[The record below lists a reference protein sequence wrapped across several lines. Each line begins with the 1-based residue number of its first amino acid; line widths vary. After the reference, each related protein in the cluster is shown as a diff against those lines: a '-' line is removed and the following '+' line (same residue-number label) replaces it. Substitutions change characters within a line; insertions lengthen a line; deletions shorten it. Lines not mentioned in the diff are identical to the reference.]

1 MSKAGWRRIGAFLFV
16 TLLFA
21 STSAFAQV
29 SVKLLPSS
37 GADFDYFGESVA
49 IDGNYAIVGSWL
61 DDNSNGK
68 DAGTARIYHRVGA
81 AWEEQAV
88 LLAADGEA
96 GDQFG
101 ISVSISGDFAFVGA
115 HRDDNEN
122 GPFAGAVYIFQRNGT
137 SWEQQARLIA
147 GEGAFED
154 QFGAAV
160 AAKGNRLVVG
170 ATGVNQNRGAA
181 YIYHQTGGD
190 WLFINRVE
198 ASDGLQGDA
207 FGHAVDIDGDY
218 AVIGAHTADEAG
230 FADAGAAYAFVFNG
244 SQWVEQQRFAS
255 VNPIAE
261 GAMGQSVAVSGAHAI
276 IGASRETVEDQD
288 KAGVAHVYVR
298 DGSTWAL
305 QTSLEAFDHA
315 EGDEF
320 GYAVTMQGTYAVIG
334 ARWHR
339 NNQGQKSGAA
349 YLFKRSGTTWISEAR
364 LLSGDGDVGD
374 QFGNAVGFSNEQVIV
389 GARWDDNEIG
399 RDAGAAYIFPVGGA
413 GVPSLLSSVSA
424 LDFGA
429 VSVGESSD
437 RTFSVANI
445 GTADL
450 SISQAM
456 IEGADARHFRLVQ
469 GATNTLLAPL
479 ANVDLTVAFSPQS
492 PGTKNATLRIVSNG
506 PRSPHLIQL
515 SGGGAE
521 GLQPGM
527 AEILASRGKVESFF
541 GSTVAV
547 QGDYAIVG
555 AEGQRQSEPGAAYIY
570 KRTGDIWEQQIRIDA
585 TDGEAG
591 DRFGSA
597 VAISS
602 THVIIGAWNDDEA
615 RGAAYVFIKSGTA
628 WIQQAKLIA
637 SDGEAGDH
645 FGRSVAIEGDLAVVG
660 AWQDDNDR
668 GAAAGATYVYRLNGG
683 SWQQRTKLIAVD
695 GQQGDRFGSAVTL
708 GGGRVLVGAAN
719 GGFFGEGAAYVF
731 SSSGSVWNQ
740 DAKLSAAVAG
750 LSDGFGTTLAIDGT
764 TAVIGA
770 PLHDNASFIDAGAA
784 YVFEEENG
792 QWVESAKLT
801 ASTGVSGFEF
811 GSSVDIVAGEIV
823 VGARG
828 ADNQQGALFIN
839 AETAGGWVER
849 TILTAADGAPGDAFG
864 SAMAFT
870 GIDIIVGA
878 PEQGNVNGDDAGAVY
893 LFNRNGEAWTQK
905 GRLLAVNSV
914 IQPLFGSSVAIS
926 GDYAV
931 VGAEGKTDDTGAAYV
946 YHQTEAGWQ
955 QIADLVASDGMAGD
969 RFGASAAIEGDY
981 VLIGAPGH
989 NSARG
994 AVYVF
999 QRGSEAWGEQAVL
1012 LASDGEAGDA
1022 FGASVALSGNLAAI
1036 GAPADDHA
1044 RGANAG
1050 SAYIFVRNG
1059 SAWSQQ
1065 ARAFAEDGMADDG
1078 LGSSVDLENTTLVT
1092 GSPNEGLL
1100 QSGSVY
1106 IFEQSGSTWPQ
1117 EARLEA
1123 SDAASGDRFGEAV
1136 SMSDN
1141 YVVVGTPMQGGSK
1154 GVAYVYRRTSGTW
1167 SMQEVSKIEAS
1178 DGAAGDLFGASV
1190 AISGDY
1196 ALIGGRGI
1204 DDGNGAAYLFQLD
1217 GTDWL
1222 QQARLNPNTGS
1233 TGGQFG
1239 FSAALEGE
1247 QAVIGAPMISNGNG
1261 AEAGAAYLVSVS
1273 GSVVVVDIEEEPTHQ
1288 VGFALEQNYPNP
1300 ARDDTTIPYTV
1311 FEAGNVRVEV
1321 YDLLGRQVATL
1332 VDAVHAAGKYKVVF
1346 NTFSF
1351 SSGMYFYRLISDK
1364 SVATKQMHVVK

>member
-1 MSKAGWRRIGAFLFV
+1 MSKAGWRRFGACFIVSFW
-16 TLLFA
+16 FA
-21 STSAFAQV
+21 CTCVFAQV

-37 GADFDYFGESVA
+37 GADFDYFGESVS

-61 DDNSNGK
+61 DDNRNGK

-81 AWEEQAV
+81 AWEEQAI

-101 ISVSISGDFAFVGA
+101 IAVSISGDFAFVGA

-122 GPFAGAVYIFQRNGT
+122 GPFAGAVYIFKRNGT
-137 SWEQQARLIA
+137 TWEQQARLIA
-147 GEGAFED
+147 GGGAFED
-154 QFGAAV
+154 QFGVAI
-160 AAKGNRLVVG
+160 AAKDNRLVVG
-170 ATGVNQNRGAA
+170 ATGVGQNKGAA
-181 YIYHQTGGD
+181 YVYHETGGD

-198 ASDGLQGDA
+198 ASDGQQGDA

-244 SQWVEQQRFAS
+244 SQWVEQQRLVSA
-255 VNPIAE
+255 NPVAE
-261 GAMGQSVAVSGAHAI
+261 GAMGHSVAVSGAYAV
-276 IGASRETVEDQD
+276 IGASGETVEDQD
-288 KAGVAHVYVR
+288 KAGIAYVYVR
-298 DGSTWAL
+298 EGSTWTL
-305 QTSLEAFDHA
+305 QTSLEAFDRA

-320 GYAVTMQGTYAVIG
+320 GYAVTLQGTYAVVG

-374 QFGNAVGFSNEQVIV
+374 QFGNAVDFSNEQVIV
-389 GARWDDNEIG
+389 GARWDDNTIG

-413 GVPSLLSSVSA
+413 GVPSLLSSVSE

-456 IEGADARHFRLVQ
+456 IEGAGARHFRLVQ

-492 PGTKNATLRIVSNG
+492 PGTKNASLRIVSNG
-506 PRSPHLIQL
+506 PGSPHLIQL

-527 AEILASRGKVESFF
+527 AEIVASRGKVESFF

-570 KRTGDIWEQQIRIDA
+570 KRTGDVWEQQIRIDA

-597 VAISS
+597 VAISN

-628 WIQQAKLIA
+628 WIQQAKLVA
-637 SDGEAGDH
+637 SDGEPGDH
-645 FGRSVAIEGDLAVVG
+645 FGRSVAIDGDLAVVG
-660 AWQDDNDR
+660 AWQDDNAR
-668 GAAAGATYVYRLNGG
+668 GSAAGATYVYTLNAGN
-683 SWQQRTKLIAVD
+683 WQQSTKLIALD

-708 GGGRVLVGAAN
+708 GGGRVMVGAAN
-719 GGFFGEGAAYVF
+719 GGFFGEGAAYIF
-731 SSSGSVWNQ
+731 SSTGSVWNQ
-740 DAKLSAAVAG
+740 DAKLFAAVAG
-750 LSDGFGTTLAIDGT
+750 LSDGFGTTLAIDGA
-764 TAVIGA
+764 TAVVGA
-770 PLHDNASFIDAGAA
+770 PLHDNDSFIDEGAA

-792 QWVESAKLT
+792 QWVERTKLT
-801 ASTGVSGFEF
+801 ASTGTSGFEY
-811 GSSVDIVAGEIV
+811 GSSVDIVGGEIV

-839 AETAGGWVER
+839 AKTVGGWIEQTV
-849 TILTAADGAPGDAFG
+849 LTAADGAPGDAFG

-878 PEQGNVNGDDAGAVY
+878 PEQANVNGGDAGAVY
-893 LFNRNGEAWTQK
+893 LFNRNGEAWTEK

-926 GDYAV
+926 GAYAV
-931 VGAEGKTDDTGAAYV
+931 IGAEGKAGDPGAAYV
-946 YHQTEAGWQ
+946 YQQTEAGWLQ
-955 QIADLVASDGMAGD
+955 LADLVASDGDAGD

-981 VLIGAPGH
+981 ILIGAPGH
-989 NSARG
+989 NNARG

-1012 LASDGEAGDA
+1012 TASDGEAGDA
-1022 FGASVALSGNLAAI
+1022 FGASVTLSGTLAAI

-1044 RGANAG
+1044 SGANAG
-1050 SAYIFVRNG
+1050 SAYVFVRNG
-1059 SAWSQQ
+1059 NAWSQQ
-1065 ARAFAEDGMADDG
+1065 TRVFALDGAAEDG
-1078 LGSSVDLENTTLVT
+1078 LGSSIDLENTTLVV

-1100 QSGSVY
+1100 QGGTVY
-1106 IFEQSGSTWPQ
+1106 VFEQSGSTWPQ
-1117 EARLEA
+1117 ETKLSA

-1136 SMSDN
+1136 SISDN
-1141 YVVVGTPMQGGSK
+1141 YVVVGTPMHGGSK
-1154 GVAYVYRRTSGTW
+1154 GAAYVFRRTSGVWNT
-1167 SMQEVSKIEAS
+1167 QEISKIEAS

-1190 AISGDY
+1190 SISGDY
-1196 ALIGGRGI
+1196 ALIGGMGI
-1204 DDGNGAAYLFQLD
+1204 DDENGAVYLFQQD
-1217 GTDWL
+1217 GTNWL
-1222 QQARLNPNTGS
+1222 QQARLNPNGAS
-1233 TGGQFG
+1233 GAGQFG
-1239 FSAALEGE
+1239 YATALEGE
-1247 QAVIGAPMISNGNG
+1247 QAVIGAPTVSNGNG
-1261 AEAGAAYLVSVS
+1261 EEAGAAYLVSVS
-1273 GSVVVVDIEEEPTHQ
+1273 GSVVVVGLEEALADQQ
-1288 VGFALEQNYPNP
+1288 VFTLAQNYPNP
-1300 ARDDTTIPYTV
+1300 ARENTTIPYTV
-1311 FEAGNVRVEV
+1311 SESGNVRVEV
-1321 YDLLGRQVATL
+1321 YDLLGRQVMIL
-1332 VDAVHAAGKYKVVF
+1332 VDEVQPAGQYEIIL
-1346 NTFSF
+1346 NTSSF
-1351 SSGMYFYRLISDK
+1351 SSGLYFYRLISGR
-1364 SVATKQMHVVK
+1364 SVATKQMHIVK

>member
-1 MSKAGWRRIGAFLFV
+1 MSKAGWRRIGACFIV
-16 TLLFA
+16 SLLFFC
-21 STSAFAQV
+21 TCVFAQV

-37 GADFDYFGESVA
+37 GADFDYFGESVS

-81 AWEEQAV
+81 VWEEQAV

-101 ISVSISGDFAFVGA
+101 IAVSISGDFAFVGA

-122 GPFAGAVYIFQRNGT
+122 GPFAGAVYVFKRNGT
-137 SWEQQARLIA
+137 AWEQQDRIIA
-147 GEGAFED
+147 GGGAFED
-154 QFGAAV
+154 QFGVAI
-160 AAKGNRLVVG
+160 AAKDNRLVVG
-170 ATGVNQNRGAA
+170 ATGVGQNRGAA
-181 YIYHQTGGD
+181 YVYHETGGD
-190 WLFINRVE
+190 WLFINRIE
-198 ASDGLQGDA
+198 ASDGQQGDA

-218 AVIGAHTADEAG
+218 AVIGANAADEVG
-230 FADAGAAYAFVFNG
+230 SADAGAAYAFVFNG
-244 SQWVEQQRFAS
+244 SQWVEQKRFAS
-255 VNPIAE
+255 ANPVAE
-261 GAMGQSVAVSGAHAI
+261 GAMGQSVAVSGAYAI
-276 IGASRETVEDQD
+276 IGASREMIEDQE
-288 KAGVAHVYVR
+288 KAGIAYVYAR
-298 DGSTWAL
+298 EGSNWTL
-305 QTSLEAFDHA
+305 QTSLEAFDRA
-315 EGDEF
+315 AGDEF
-320 GYAVTMQGTYAVIG
+320 GYAVTLQGTYAVVG

-364 LLSGDGDVGD
+364 LLSADGDVGD
-374 QFGNAVGFSNEQVIV
+374 QFGNAVDFSNEQVIV
-389 GARWDDNEIG
+389 GARWDDNTIG

-413 GVPSLLSSVSA
+413 GVPSLLSSVTE

-437 RTFSVANI
+437 RTFSIANI

-450 SISQAM
+450 SISQAV

-469 GATNTLLAPL
+469 GAANTLLAPL
-479 ANVDLTVAFSPQS
+479 ANVDLNVAFSPQS
-492 PGTKNATLRIVSNG
+492 PGTKNAILRIVSNG
-506 PRSPHLIQL
+506 PGSPHLIQL

-527 AEILASRGKVESFF
+527 AQILASRGRVESFF

-547 QGDYAIVG
+547 QGDYAVVG
-555 AEGQRQSEPGAAYIY
+555 AEGQRQTEPGAAYIY
-570 KRTGDIWEQQIRIDA
+570 KRTNGIWEQQIRIDA

-591 DRFGSA
+591 DGFGSA

-628 WIQQAKLIA
+628 WIQQAKLVA
-637 SDGEAGDH
+637 SDGESGDH

-660 AWQDDNDR
+660 SWQDDNER
-668 GAAAGATYVYRLNGG
+668 GAAAGAAYIYKLNTGN
-683 SWQQRTKLIAVD
+683 WQQHTKLIAVD

-731 SSSGSVWNQ
+731 SAAGSVWNQ

-750 LSDGFGTTLAIDGT
+750 LSDGFGTTLAIDGA

-770 PLHDNASFIDAGAA
+770 PLHDNASSIDEGAA
-784 YVFEEENG
+784 YIFEEENG
-792 QWVESAKLT
+792 QWIERATLT
-801 ASTGVSGFEF
+801 ASTGASGFEF
-811 GSSVDIVAGEIV
+811 GSSVDIVGGEVV

-828 ADNQQGALFIN
+828 ADNQQGALFIS
-839 AETAGGWVER
+839 AKTATGWTER

-878 PEQGNVNGDDAGAVY
+878 PEQANVNGDDAGAVY
-893 LFNRNGEAWTQK
+893 LFNRNGEVWTQR

-914 IQPLFGSSVAIS
+914 IQPLFGSSVDIS

-931 VGAEGKTDDTGAAYV
+931 IGARGKAGDTGAAYV
-946 YHQTEAGWQ
+946 YELTEAGWSQ
-955 QIADLVASDGMAGD
+955 LTDLVASDGEAGD
-969 RFGASAAIEGDY
+969 LFGTSVAIEGDY
-981 VLIGAPGH
+981 ILVGAPG
-989 NSARG
+989 NNNARG

-1012 LASDGEAGDA
+1012 VASDGEAGDA
-1022 FGASVALSGNLAAI
+1022 FGTAVTLSGNLAAV

-1050 SAYIFVRNG
+1050 SAYVFVRNG
-1059 SAWSQQ
+1059 NAWSQQ
-1065 ARAFAEDGMADDG
+1065 ARAFAADGMADDQ
-1078 LGSSVDLENTTLVT
+1078 LGSSIDLENTTLVT

-1100 QSGSVY
+1100 QSGTVY
-1106 IFEQSGSTWPQ
+1106 VFEQSGSTWPQ
-1117 EARLEA
+1117 EAKLVA

-1136 SMSDN
+1136 SISDN
-1141 YVVVGTPMQGGSK
+1141 YVLVGMPRRDGNK
-1154 GVAYVYRRTSGTW
+1154 GAAYVYRRTSGVW
-1167 SMQEVSKIEAS
+1167 NEREVSKIEAS
-1178 DGAAGDLFGASV
+1178 DGESGSLFGTSV
-1190 AISGDY
+1190 SISGEF
-1196 ALIGGRGI
+1196 ALIGGMGI
-1204 DDGNGAAYLFQLD
+1204 DGGNGAAYLLQQD

-1222 QQARLNPNTGS
+1222 QQARLNPDGTGAN
-1233 TGGQFG
+1233 GQFG
-1239 FSAALEGE
+1239 YAVALHNDH
-1247 QAVIGAPMISNGNG
+1247 AVIGAPADTNGNG
-1261 AEAGAAYLVSVS
+1261 DEAGAAYLVSIS
-1273 GSVVVVDIEEEPTHQ
+1273 GAIVVVGLEDEQAHQ
-1288 VGFALEQNYPNP
+1288 EVFTLEQNYPNP
-1300 ARDDTTIPYTV
+1300 ATGKTTIPYAV
-1311 FEAGNVRVEV
+1311 ASPGNVRVEL
-1321 YDLLGRQVATL
+1321 YDLLGRQVMTL
-1332 VDAVHAAGKYKVVF
+1332 VDSVQPVGRYEVVF
-1346 NTFSF
+1346 DTASLT
-1351 SSGMYFYRLISDK
+1351 SGLYFYRLIAGGSA
-1364 SVATKQMHVVK
+1364 ATKQMIIVR